1 MNTGLFFYYLFSAIP
16 AVGADLFRI
25 HLNSFFEIIES
36 HVAKRS
42 EVKLFADALDHVGIF
57 FAIWV
62 EILLDRLWLNV
73 SFKFHDGALCS
84 HKGLEGRR
92 NGREPQRR
100 RTYKGIPSSLS
111 SGCL

>member
-1 MNTGLFFYYLFSAIP
+1 MNTGLFYYLFSAIP

-25 HLNSFFEIIES
+25 HLNGFFEIVES

-73 SFKFHDGALCS
+73 SFKFHDGASCD
-84 HKGLEGRR
+84 
-92 NGREPQRR
+92 
-100 RTYKGIPSSLS
+100 
-111 SGCL
+111 